1 MGRVE
6 KVLFAWLV
14 AMLVGVTATAGYVV
28 VERVTRCGRFGFDAT
43 AWRAHHGRGETAQ
56 RLVECHRLEGLRADE
71 VRARLGKPSNRRNR
85 HGREAW
91 SYDAGSRSGFMFPTA
106 QTLELELSDKHVV
119 RRVDVVT
126 ADD

>member
-1 MGRVE
+1 MSRVE

-28 VERVTRCGRFGFDAT
+28 VERTTRCARFDFDAT
-43 AWRAHHGRGETAQ
+43 AWHAHHGRDEAAQ

-71 VRARLGKPSNRRNR
+71 LRARLGKPSRRRDR
-85 HGREAW
+85 HAGVALI
-91 SYDAGSRSGFMFPTA
+91 YDAGTRAGFMFPSA
-106 QTLELELSDKHVV
+106 ETLEVELSDKHVV
-119 RRVDVVT
+119 RRVYLVT